1 MVDNDNN
8 LVGGWPTPLK
18 NDGVSSSVGMMK
30 FHSQLFMESHKN
42 SMVPVTTKQLKI
54 STTPSA
60 FGTGHVLG
68 YHQRCQHQLN
78 HVRRSLMISCGKH
91 RQWKNMVKHEFYT
104 MHGWL
109 VVSTPLKHM
118 KVSWAYYPNILEKT
132 CSKPPTRWGCQC
144 IFLEKQDIK
153 KIRSNMKN
161 FKKNTLQVRTQ
172 VRHSPNPTKR
182 LCLNKMFCHCAARS
196 CSSAELQRGSRNFVL
211 AVMPIGE

>member
-1 MVDNDNN
+1 
-8 LVGGWPTPLK
+8 
-18 NDGVSSSVGMMK
+18 
-30 FHSQLFMESHKN
+30 
-42 SMVPVTTKQLKI
+42 
-54 STTPSA
+54 
-60 FGTGHVLG
+60 
-68 YHQRCQHQLN
+68 
-78 HVRRSLMISCGKH
+78 
-91 RQWKNMVKHEFYT
+91 MVKHEFYT

-132 CSKPPTRWGCQC
+132 CSKPPNRWGCQC
-144 IFLEKQDIK
+144 IFLEKQDIQKNPLKHEKYAKQIK
-153 KIRSNMKN
+153 K
-161 FKKNTLQVRTQ
+161 TLQVRTQ